1 MIAFMLHTIKT
12 SMDYGGILALQ
23 QFVMFKFLNLDSKM
37 GFFVK
42 TGLHLYTKMMDIA
55 TLGQNC
61 SECFLF
67 KHFFQKPFGKAI
79 ALKTLMTLH

>member
-12 SMDYGGILALQ
+12 SMVAYWHCNSLL
-23 QFVMFKFLNLDSKM
+23 MFKFLNLDSKM

-42 TGLHLYTKMMDIA
+42 TGLHLYTKMMDI
-55 TLGQNC
+55 TTVGQNC

-67 KHFFQKPFGKAI
+67 KHFF
-79 ALKTLMTLH
+79 